1 MDVDSKKQQ
10 EYIKLLEQA
19 VENLEKQEHLSNEQ
33 IKGLFKTFLVIQIEN
48 SRFVDEMADVI
59 NKHGVELE
67 KLTSKTRS

>member
-1 MDVDSKKQQ
+1 MDVDSKKQR

-48 SRFVDEMADVI
+48 SRFVDEMADAI